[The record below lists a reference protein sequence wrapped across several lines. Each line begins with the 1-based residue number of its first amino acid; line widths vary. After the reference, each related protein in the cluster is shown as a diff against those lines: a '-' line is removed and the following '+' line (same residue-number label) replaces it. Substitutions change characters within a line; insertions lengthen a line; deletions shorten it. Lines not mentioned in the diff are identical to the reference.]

1 MPLHAFTSGLQ
12 LGYGLQ
18 PVNPVPVDSYSGP
31 YSGGSTTAAVSL
43 ANSTIPAALR
53 FLSLEVRVLAPDPDN
68 AGQTLAYKYWYRGS
82 TADSGLVEFSAGT
95 SITDYVT
102 SFNGLTG
109 AVGGVCAAQENTF
122 TALNSFN
129 AGISS
134 AGGTFSALTR
144 FTSGITTSYLYA
156 STGSTFASTVQI
168 SGGATLAG
176 RVDVG
181 GVLDVVGGTTLESTL
196 DVSGAAKFNGN
207 VTLGD
212 ASSDTVTANSAFQG
226 ITVSTNIATFN
237 AGITTSGIYA
247 STGSTFA
254 STVQV
259 NGGATLAGRVD
270 IGGVL
275 DVVGGTT
282 LESTL
287 DVGGAARFAAGVTFS
302 QTTDH
307 AGVARFA
314 AGLTSSTID
323 TTGAVRVSGGL
334 TASTLDVTNLA
345 KFNGNVTLG
354 DASGDTVT
362 ANAAFQGITVST
374 NIATFNAGVTTSFL
388 YASTGSTFGSTVQV
402 NGGAT
407 LGGRVDVGGVLSVVG
422 GATFASTTD
431 HSGVARFAAGLT
443 STTID
448 TSGAVRV
455 SGGLSA
461 SSVYGSLG
469 STFASVLYVGGGA
482 TFNSTTDHAGVAR
495 FAQGVTAAGRVD
507 IGGVLDVVGGTTL
520 ESTLDVSGEARLN
533 GGVTAAS
540 LNVTGVSRFNGGS
553 TFSGS
558 ADFASAA
565 RFAAGLTSSGDVV
578 VGTSGTV
585 LKTNGDA
592 TIGATLTVS
601 GNFFVTGTVTTVNRT
616 DLAIDDK
623 IITLGRTLASDS
635 LADGGGLVL
644 KGSSDRTLTWNDSA
658 DAWTSNDNFNVPTG
672 YGYKINNSTVLAAGM
687 IHGVSASAGT
697 ITGATWAANIIGL
710 AYGGTNKNLGSA
722 AQGGVAYKSSDGI
735 EVTSAGTSG
744 QILKSNG
751 TSAPTW
757 IDVTSLTGLT
767 AAKVKTT
774 ATNTAATYYLTFV
787 TGASDST
794 DLYVDTTTGVT
805 YDASTGLLSCNQLEA
820 IVDGGTW

>member
-1 MPLHAFTSGLQ
+1 
-12 LGYGLQ
+12 
-18 PVNPVPVDSYSGP
+18 
-31 YSGGSTTAAVSL
+31 
-43 ANSTIPAALR
+43 
-53 FLSLEVRVLAPDPDN
+53 VRVLAPDPDN

-314 AGLTSSTID
+314 AGLTS
-323 TTGAVRVSGGL
+323 
-334 TASTLDVTNLA
+334 
-345 KFNGNVTLG
+345 
-354 DASGDTVT
+354 
-362 ANAAFQGITVST
+362 
-374 NIATFNAGVTTSFL
+374 
-388 YASTGSTFGSTVQV
+388 
-402 NGGAT
+402 
-407 LGGRVDVGGVLSVVG
+407 
-422 GATFASTTD
+422 
-431 HSGVARFAAGLT
+431 
-443 STTID
+443 TTID

-558 ADFASAA
+558 ADFASAT

>member
-1 MPLHAFTSGLQ
+1 
-12 LGYGLQ
+12 
-18 PVNPVPVDSYSGP
+18 
-31 YSGGSTTAAVSL
+31 
-43 ANSTIPAALR
+43 
-53 FLSLEVRVLAPDPDN
+53 VLAPDPNN

-95 SITDYVT
+95 STSITDYVT
-102 SFNGLTG
+102 SFNGNTG
-109 AVGGVCAAQENTF
+109 AVTGASLGANTF
-122 TALNSFN
+122 TALNTFN
-129 AGISS
+129 G
-134 AGGTFSALTR
+134 
-144 FTSGITTSYLYA
+144 GITTAFVYA
-156 STGSTFASTVQI
+156 STGSTFGSTVQVN
-168 SGGATLAG
+168 GGATLGG
-176 RVDVG
+176 RVDIG

-247 STGSTFA
+247 STGSTFGSTLQVNGGSTFSGIA
-254 STVQV
+254 RFAAGVTTSFVYASTGSTFGSTVQV

-287 DVGGAARFAAGVTFS
+287 DVAGAARFASGVTFS

-354 DASGDTVT
+354 DSSGDTVT

-388 YASTGSTFGSTVQV
+388 YASTGSTFGNTVQV

-407 LGGRVDVGGVLSVVG
+407 LGGRVDIGGVLDVVG
-422 GATFASTTD
+422 GTTLESTLNV
-431 HSGVARFAAGLT
+431 GGAARFAAGLT

-507 IGGVLDVVGGTTL
+507 IGGVLDVVSGTTL
-520 ESTLDVSGEARLN
+520 ESTLDVSGGARLN
-533 GGVTAAS
+533 GGLTAAS

-565 RFAAGLTSSGDVV
+565 RFAVGLTSSGDVV

-592 TIGATLTVS
+592 TIGATLTVN

-623 IITLGRTLASDS
+623 IITLGRTLGNDA
-635 LADGGGLVL
+635 LADDGGLRL
-644 KGSSDRTLTWNDSA
+644 IGDGDIKLTWREASN
-658 DAWTSNDNFNVPTG
+658 AWTSNVNFDVSNI
-672 YGYKINNSTVLAAGM
+672 YGYKVNNTTALAAGM
-687 IHGVSASAGT
+687 VHGLSASAGI
-697 ITGATWAANIIGL
+697 ITGGTWAANIIGL

-805 YDASTGLLSCNQLEA
+805 YDASTGLLSCNQVEA